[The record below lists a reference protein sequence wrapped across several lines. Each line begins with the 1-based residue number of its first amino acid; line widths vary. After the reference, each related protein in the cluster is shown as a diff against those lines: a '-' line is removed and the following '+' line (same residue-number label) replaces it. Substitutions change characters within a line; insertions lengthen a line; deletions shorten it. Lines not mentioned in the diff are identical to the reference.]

1 MSDSLNYLFIVLLVI
16 ASAFFSSTEIAYA
29 SVNSARLKS
38 RKQGKET
45 LALRLACRIVDDYDN
60 TLSAILVGNNL
71 ANTASS
77 AIATLIVLNMGLPS
91 WVATVV
97 MTLIV
102 LTFGEILP
110 KVLAKQ
116 MAEQFCLITAIPIYS
131 LSVILKP
138 ISWVIMGFIKLCSFM
153 WKSNISDSDAVSEDD
168 FENIIDIVEDEGVL
182 DEEQCDLLQNAM
194 DFDEVLAYE
203 IITPRVDMEALDIRD
218 PYEVNVKKINE
229 CSYSR
234 MPVYED
240 TPDNIIGILH
250 LNRFHKEYV
259 DNEKVNIREK
269 LRPVNYVHKTMPLPD
284 VLEKMKEMKA
294 HMVVVLDEYGG
305 TMGILTMED
314 VLEQLVGE
322 IFDESDE
329 IEREF
334 VCIDDTHFEA
344 DGDMR
349 IYDFFDEFDLDIED
363 EESMEDSATIGG
375 WVITMLDG
383 ETEEGASFTFEN
395 LVITVKKAD
404 DKRIERIS
412 VEVLPVE
419 EDDDEDEFRLFD
431 FIKDKDD
438 KED

>member
-1 MSDSLNYLFIVLLVI
+1 MSDSLRYLCIVLLVL

-38 RKQGKET
+38 RRQEKDS
-45 LALRLACRIVDDYDN
+45 LALSLASLIVDDYDN

-77 AIATLIVLNMGLPS
+77 AIATLIVLDMGLPS

-102 LTFGEILP
+102 LIFGEIIP

-116 MAEQFCLITAIPIYS
+116 MAEQFCIITSIPIYALS
-131 LSVILKP
+131 LILKP
-138 ISWVIMGFIKLCSFM
+138 VSWIIMGFIKLCSFM
-153 WKSNISDSDAVSEDD
+153 WKSNISDSDTVSEDD

-182 DEEQCDLLQNAM
+182 DEEQCDLLQNAL

-218 PYEVNVKKINE
+218 PYEVNIKKINE
-229 CSYSR
+229 CIYSR

-250 LNRFHKEYV
+250 LNRFYKEYV
-259 DNEKVNIREK
+259 DNEKVNIREQ
-269 LRPVNYVHKTMPLPD
+269 LRPVTYVHKTMPLPD
-284 VLEKMKEMKA
+284 VLEKMKELKA
-294 HMVVVLDEYGG
+294 HLVVVLDEYGG

-329 IEREF
+329 VEREF

-344 DGDMR
+344 VGEMR
-349 IYDFFDEFDLDIED
+349 VYDFFDELDIDMDD
-363 EESMEDSATIGG
+363 EESMEDTATLGG
-375 WVITMLDG
+375 WVVSMLEG
-383 ETEEGASFTFEN
+383 EIEEGDSFTFEN
-395 LVITVKKAD
+395 LIFTVKKAD
-404 DKRIERIS
+404 EKRIEKIA
-412 VEVLPVE
+412 VELLPVE
-419 EDDDEDEFRLFD
+419 DEEDEDEFRLFER
-431 FIKDKDD
+431 K